1 MKRWGVLIGFLVV
14 AGLLAGGIFMAERD
28 PGFAR
33 KLPSVLIDK
42 PVPEFQVP
50 DLLDP
55 SRTVTP
61 SQYRGKVW
69 VLNVWGSW
77 CRECWKEHGY
87 LERLATED
95 GLIIVGLNWRDEK
108 ADAVDMLSRAG
119 NPFVAIGVDPHSD
132 AAVDLGVYGAPES
145 FIIDKKGIIRHKVV
159 GSITPEL
166 WKDEVQPLIE
176 RLESES

>member
-1 MKRWGVLIGFLVV
+1 MKRWGVLIGFLLVS
-14 AGLLAGGIFMAERD
+14 GLLAGGIFMADRD

-42 PVPEFQVP
+42 PVPEFQLP

-55 SRTVTP
+55 ARKVDP
-61 SQYRGKVW
+61 AQYKGKVW

-87 LERLATED
+87 LEHLAKQE
-95 GLIIVGLNWRDEK
+95 GLTIVGLNWRDEK
-108 ADAVDMLSRAG
+108 ADAMDMLSRAG
-119 NPFVAIGVDPHSD
+119 NPYVAIGVDPHSD

-145 FIIDKKGIIRHKVV
+145 FIIDKQGVIRHKVV
-159 GSITPEL
+159 GAITPTSWTE
-166 WKDEVQPLIE
+166 EVQPLIQ
-176 RLESES
+176 RLETES